1 VNIYQRAAL
10 RILHAADRPLT
21 ARESGRFLV
30 LMGLDATEEAWE
42 QALDGLAAGGI
53 VSRSGAYYFDPQA

>member
-1 VNIYQRAAL
+1 MTIYQRAAL

-42 QALDGLAAGGI
+42 QALDDLVDCEI
-53 VSRSGAYYFDPQA
+53 VSRSGEYYFDPQA